1 MNRFRRLIFIFAA
14 ATAYTT
20 ALAQFNESGI
30 SAGFFDS
37 SNEKDINFSEFHL
50 PPLAVLFENAKTSPQ
65 ILTLEKARQLAE
77 AEVAKQKRHIF
88 SYVTGHAS
96 YSYGMT
102 DMWGNNSSGY
112 NQVIYQYQGSQ
123 QSYWNIGINLAIP
136 IEDILDLTAAVKRK
150 RIEADQA
157 NIQKDIAYDQLK
169 LQIATLFIKITN
181 NLVSLKTLGEAA
193 AAYQGAG
200 ALNKEDFENGN
211 LDIAAYASTKMY
223 ESGQVSG
230 YQSLQTEI
238 TTDIITLEILTHTP
252 IITNATT
259 EITLDQSINKSAKEI
274 AKESKATEKRIKKLE
289 KEDKDKE
296 IRLEKQLA
304 KAEAKAAKADLK
316 AAKAEAKA
324 AKAAAKAAK
333 KQKK

>member
-1 MNRFRRLIFIFAA
+1 MNIFRRLLFIFTIAS
-14 ATAYTT
+14 TSTT

-50 PPLAVLFENAKTSPQ
+50 PPLAVLFENAKTNPQ
-65 ILTLEKARQLAE
+65 ILSLEKARQLAE

-96 YSYGMT
+96 YSYGIG
-102 DMWGNNSSGY
+102 DMWGNNSSAY
-112 NQVIYQYQGSQ
+112 SQTIYQYQGTKQ
-123 QSYWNIGINLAIP
+123 AYWNIGVNLAIP

-150 RIEADQA
+150 RIDVEKAVID
-157 NIQKDIAYDQLK
+157 KDIAYDQLK
-169 LQIATLFIKITN
+169 QQIATLFIKITN
-181 NLVSLKTLGEAA
+181 NLVTLKTMGEAA

-200 ALNKEDFENGN
+200 ALTKEDFENGN
-211 LDIAAYASTKMY
+211 LDIAAYADTKRF

-230 YQSLQTEI
+230 YQGLQTDI

-259 EITLDQSINKSAKEI
+259 EITLDKSISKTPKEQAKEN
-274 AKESKATEKRIKKLE
+274 KANEKRIKKLE
-289 KEDKDKE
+289 KEEKDKVKK
-296 IRLEKQLA
+296 LE
-304 KAEAKAAKADLK
+304 KAEAKA
-316 AAKAEAKA
+316 E
-324 AKAAAKAAK
+324 KAAAKAAK
-333 KQKK
+333 KQKKEK